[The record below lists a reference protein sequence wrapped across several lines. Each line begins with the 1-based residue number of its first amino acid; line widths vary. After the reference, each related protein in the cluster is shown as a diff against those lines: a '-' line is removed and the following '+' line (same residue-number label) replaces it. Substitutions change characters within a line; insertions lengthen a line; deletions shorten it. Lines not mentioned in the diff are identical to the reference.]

1 MRILFYSLISF
12 LIPLL
17 PCWGVT
23 SIVRFNFY
31 SMPVEIRYDTQICDT
46 DLNPTIS
53 EESFKQFYVDMSNN
67 GYSVILSQLSSNK
80 EKLALNDWLYYR
92 LIRKTADKIF
102 ANKDEKFKTLFCWF
116 ILNKTGYD
124 VQLSYT
130 QSDIYLSVFTQDEVF
145 DMPFRSEKGGRY
157 VDISSFFRTSPQKI
171 QITNRFISYMSS
183 ENDKKFEFYL
193 QKLPNIINPTIEDRT
208 FSFIHDNEEN
218 ELHIKVNKSAAQLRF
233 QYPETSIQQ
242 ISEIPLSTEAHSSLI
257 PVLKEKIRS
266 MSNYEAVRYLLS
278 FTRQAFKY
286 ETDQIAYGKENLT
299 FSAEE
304 TLFYRKSDCEDRSIL
319 FVYLVR
325 ELLNLDAIMID
336 FPDHASVAV
345 NFKNGVAYGKKMIS
359 FNGSS
364 YTLCDP
370 TGPRNDLLPG
380 DYPPGLE
387 EEPINIITK

>member
-17 PCWGVT
+17 SCSAASDVL
-23 SIVRFNFY
+23 RFNFY
-31 SMPVEIRYDTQICDT
+31 NMPVEIKYDTQICNT
-46 DLNPTIS
+46 QLSPMVS

-92 LIRKTADKIF
+92 LIRKTTDKVF
-102 ANKDEKFKTLFCWF
+102 ANKEEKFKTLFCWF
-116 ILNKTGYD
+116 ILNKSGYD
-124 VQLSYT
+124 VQLNYT
-130 QSDIYLSVFTQDEVF
+130 QNDVYLSVFTHDEVF
-145 DMPFRSEKGGRY
+145 DMPFRSEKDGRY
-157 VDISSFFRTSPQKI
+157 VDISSFFRTYPQKI
-171 QITNRFISYMSS
+171 QVSNRFVSSMSS
-183 ENDKKFEFYL
+183 ENDKPFNFYL
-193 QKLPNIINPTIEDRT
+193 QKLPNLINPTIEERT
-208 FSFIHDNEEN
+208 FKFIHDNEEN
-218 ELHIKVNKSAAQLRF
+218 ELHIKVNKSAVRFRF

-242 ISEIPLSTEAHSSLI
+242 TSKVPLSAEAHNSLI
-257 PVLKEKIRS
+257 PVLKEKVRS

-286 ETDQIAYGKENLT
+286 ETDQTAYGVEDVT

-304 TLFYRKSDCEDRSIL
+304 TLFYSKSDCEDRSIL

-325 ELLNLDAIMID
+325 ELLNLDAILID
-336 FPDHASVAV
+336 FPDHASAAI
-345 NFKNGVAYGKKMIS
+345 NFKNGVVYGKKMIS
-359 FNGSS
+359 FKGSS
-364 YTLCDP
+364 YALCDP

-387 EEPINIITK
+387 EEPINIINK